1 MVEYYKTTQ
10 FHLKKEIK
18 VYMKDLRDI
27 IAKNIQALRVSKKI
41 TQFRLAEAL
50 NYSDKAVSKWERAES
65 MPDVAVLKQ
74 IADYFGVTVDYLLT
88 EDHTGHAE
96 RMQNLSAAARHNR
109 FIISALS
116 VSLVWFVAVFTFV
129 FFKLTQGAAASA
141 AWLSFVYAVP
151 CSSIVWLIFN
161 SIWGNTRRNF
171 LIISVMVW
179 SLIASLYLS
188 LLVFPPYHSVWPI
201 FFLGIP
207 AQIIIFLWSRLR
219 ARM

>member
-1 MVEYYKTTQ
+1 
-10 FHLKKEIK
+10 
-18 VYMKDLRDI
+18 MKDLREI

-88 EDHTGHAE
+88 EDHTGHAA
-96 RMQNLSAAARHNR
+96 RMQNLSAAAKHNR

-116 VSLVWFVAVFTFV
+116 VSLVWFVAVFSFV
-129 FFKLTQGAAASA
+129 FFKLSLGDAASS

-151 CSSIVWLIFN
+151 CSSIVWLVFN

-179 SLIASLYLS
+179 SAIASLYLT
-188 LLVFPPYHSVWPI
+188 LLVLPPHHSVWPI

-219 ARM
+219 SRM